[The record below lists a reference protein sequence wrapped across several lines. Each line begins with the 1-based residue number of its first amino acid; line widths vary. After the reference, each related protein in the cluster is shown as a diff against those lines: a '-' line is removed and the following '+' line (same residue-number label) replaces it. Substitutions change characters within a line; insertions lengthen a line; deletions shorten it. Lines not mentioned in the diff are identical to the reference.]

1 MASIVYQKNKL
12 TGVTYVYE
20 SSSHWDKEK
29 QQSRAT
35 RRCVGKLDP
44 VTGEL
49 IPNVKVDVDSGS
61 LPKKRGPKPVAICK
75 RTFYGATYLLDA
87 IGQTTGLE
95 HDLKRCFPDTYKQI
109 LSLAYYLVL
118 EEANSMSR
126 FPRWASMHQ
135 HPYSKDIPSQRM
147 SELFQSIT
155 EEDKQQLF
163 RLQGKRRIEQEYL
176 AYDTT
181 SVSSYSKTLKQ
192 IKYGKNKENDPLP
205 QLNLAL
211 LFGEQSRLPVCYRKL
226 PGNISD
232 VKTMQHLLDDMDFL
246 EMKKVNLVM
255 DRGFYSEA
263 NINELYKNHHKFL
276 IGAKLSL
283 KLVKPHLEAARTKLT
298 SRSHYSSKY
307 GLYYDSV
314 MTEWSYIETKK
325 RSGNTVKDTRRIYLH
340 LYYNDAK
347 ASEDRMAFNGMLDRL
362 EYELSSGKR
371 NPEHER
377 QYTKY
382 FIIKETPVRG
392 MMIEPKQ
399 EAMDEAEKNY
409 GYFALLSNGIKEP
422 LEALEIYRSKDLI
435 EKAFGNLKERLNMR
449 RYYVSS
455 EESLEGKIFVQ
466 FIALIYLSYIKKAM
480 SDHDLFKRYTI
491 QELVDELDVIE
502 RYEQPGR
509 RHSISEITQ
518 KQKDL
523 YTCFQIEVPT

>member
-1 MASIVYQKNKL
+1 
-12 TGVTYVYE
+12 
-20 SSSHWDKEK
+20 
-29 QQSRAT
+29 
-35 RRCVGKLDP
+35 
-44 VTGEL
+44 
-49 IPNVKVDVDSGS
+49 
-61 LPKKRGPKPVAICK
+61 
-75 RTFYGATYLLDA
+75 
-87 IGQTTGLE
+87 
-95 HDLKRCFPDTYKQI
+95 
-109 LSLAYYLVL
+109 
-118 EEANSMSR
+118 
-126 FPRWASMHQ
+126 MHQ
-135 HPYSKDIPSQRM
+135 
-147 SELFQSIT
+147 
-155 EEDKQQLF
+155 
-163 RLQGKRRIEQEYL
+163 
-176 AYDTT
+176 
-181 SVSSYSKTLKQ
+181 
-192 IKYGKNKENDPLP
+192 
-205 QLNLAL
+205 
-211 LFGEQSRLPVCYRKL
+211 
-226 PGNISD
+226 
-232 VKTMQHLLDDMDFL
+232 LLDDMDFL

-298 SRSHYSSKY
+298 SRNHYSSKY

-347 ASEDRMAFNGMLDRL
+347 ASEDRMAFNALLDRL

-377 QYTKY
+377 QYAKY

-392 MMIEPKQ
+392 VMIEPKQ
-399 EAMDEAEKNY
+399 EALDEMQKNY

-435 EKAFGNLKERLNMR
+435 EKAFGDLKERLNMR
-449 RYYVSS
+449 RHYVSS

-466 FIALIYLSYIKKAM
+466 FIALIYLSYIKKTM
-480 SDHDLFKRYTI
+480 SDHDLYKRYTI